1 MQWLA
6 VYILVD
12 QRHQTKKQ
20 TICWGLAVAAL
31 FAVTT
36 GKKSLSLATKQGM
49 FGYTANNNV
58 RAKSNAFEFGRNK
71 LGIDADIACS

>member
-1 MQWLA
+1 MACGIYPGRSASSNEKTNHL
-6 VYILVD
+6 L
-12 QRHQTKKQ
+12 
-20 TICWGLAVAAL
+20 GLAVAAL